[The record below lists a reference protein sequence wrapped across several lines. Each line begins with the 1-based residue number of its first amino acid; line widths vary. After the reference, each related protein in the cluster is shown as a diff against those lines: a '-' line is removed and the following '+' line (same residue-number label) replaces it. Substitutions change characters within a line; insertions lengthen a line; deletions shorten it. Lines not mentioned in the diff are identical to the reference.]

1 MQPIIE
7 LDAIYFQYIHNDQN
21 STKTKILNNLSLS
34 INSGQLTCLLGAN
47 GAGKTTLINLTLG
60 RLTLQQGT
68 IKRFGKIQSAYSVK
82 HRISA
87 MLQHSTAPDKA
98 TVKELLTLFASY
110 YPAPEPL
117 TQLIAQLNLSSI
129 IDHQFKSLSGGQ
141 KQLALL
147 ALAMVSNPDVLFLD
161 EPSVGMDVSARR
173 VLWQAIEQYKA
184 RGKTIILTTH
194 YLEEADALADR
205 IVVLQHGT
213 IVEDGTPAELKS
225 RFNSQIIKAK
235 SSLTIEEIQRLPS
248 VEHAC
253 VCGQYVEVTT
263 SNASVTLK
271 QWLVL
276 EMPSQLNVT
285 NTSLE
290 QAFIQI
296 TNKQSPILEHV
307 A

>member
-7 LDAIYFQYIHNDQN
+7 LDAIYFQYSHNDKN
-21 STKTKILNNLSLS
+21 STKIKILNNLSLS
-34 INSGQLTCLLGAN
+34 IHSGQLTCLLGAN

-60 RLTLQQGT
+60 RLASQQGT
-68 IKRFGKIQSAYSVK
+68 IKRFGKIQSASRVK

-87 MLQHSTAPDKA
+87 MLQNSTAPDKA

-129 IDHQFKSLSGGQ
+129 IDHRFKALSGGQ

-205 IVVLQHGT
+205 IVVLQHGK

-225 RFNSQIIKAK
+225 RFNSQRIKAK
-235 SSLTIEEIQRLPS
+235 SSLTVEEIQRLPS
-248 VEHAC
+248 VEHAS

-263 SNASVTLK
+263 SNVSVTLK
-271 QWLVL
+271 HWFVL

-290 QAFIQI
+290 QAFIKI
-296 TNKQSPILEHV
+296 TNKQSPTLEHV